1 MLVVVGV
8 VVLEQV
14 EQRALKHVLGETLLL
29 DDLTERREI
38 DGQLQKIKKKIFSPC
53 QREREKKKKPFRVF
67 LPGHT
72 DALLE
77 ALIL

>member
-38 DGQLQKIKKKIFSPC
+38 DGQLQKINFLFFSPC
-53 QREREKKKKPFRVF
+53 QREREKK
-67 LPGHT
+67 
-72 DALLE
+72 
-77 ALIL
+77 

>member
-1 MLVVVGV
+1 MLVVVDV

-29 DDLTERREI
+29 DDLTGSREI
-38 DGQLQKIKKKIFSPC
+38 DGQLQKILFFQS
-53 QREREKKKKPFRVF
+53 FRVF

-77 ALIL
+77 ALTL